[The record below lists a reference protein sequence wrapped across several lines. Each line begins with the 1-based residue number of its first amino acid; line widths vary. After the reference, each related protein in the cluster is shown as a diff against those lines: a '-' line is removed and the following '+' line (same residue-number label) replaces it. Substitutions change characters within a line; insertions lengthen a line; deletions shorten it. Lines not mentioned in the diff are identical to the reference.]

1 MCHWSHLLPRSLQ
14 IQRQQSPQD
23 RLVVG
28 VERILPPTVGGP
40 DGAVEGL
47 VGLVEPSGAGV
58 VEVGQ
63 GAFFEFGFGCAVGA
77 CPERSRGIE
86 PVLAQLVQPLRRRR
100 DGLTLLVSW
109 PGKGEGLKGL

>member
-47 VGLVEPSGAGV
+47 VGLVE
-58 VEVGQ
+58 
-63 GAFFEFGFGCAVGA
+63 
-77 CPERSRGIE
+77 SRLIE
-86 PVLAQLVQPLRRRR
+86 RRRALQR
-100 DGLTLLVSW
+100 LPGEAGTISRLHDG
-109 PGKGEGLKGL
+109 